1 MIIRTIKET
10 IEYTLLEEDVNIVD
24 IYTLIFTCENKQYQC
39 VTCYTGSHDTY
50 SIHIYNNNLTS
61 ELLYSFSMDSCGG
74 GFGDD
79 ILETSN
85 SEIDTYLLDKLF
97 GKNGRIIPF

>member
-24 IYTLIFTCENKQYQC
+24 IYTLIFTCENKQYQL
-39 VTCYTGSHDTY
+39 TAYYTGEHDTY
-50 SIHIYNNNLTS
+50 SIRIYNNFTS

-85 SEIDTYLLDKLF
+85 SEIDTYLLDKLY

>member
-1 MIIRTIKET
+1 MIRTIKET
-10 IEYTLLEEDVNIVD
+10 IEYTLFEKDVNIVD
-24 IYTLIFTCENKQYQC
+24 IYTLIFTCENKQYQL
-39 VTCYTGSHDTY
+39 TAYYTGEHDTY
-50 SIHIYNNNLTS
+50 SIHIYSNNLTS

-85 SEIDTYLLDKLF
+85 SEIDEYIMDMLY